1 MSLFRVLE
9 AHSKELKFSFL
20 GSERERERESPMV
33 RSVNY
38 NNKVKQYEQ
47 RLEYKRGQSRRRGGC
62 LFFLFNVFLTLLFV
76 GICR

>member
-1 MSLFRVLE
+1 MSPKTPE
-9 AHSKELKFSFL
+9 AKNRER
-20 GSERERERESPMV
+20 ERERERESPMV